1 MRQPRMLG
9 ALGALAVL
17 LALAPVLASAGPTPQ
32 KGLQR
37 LRLITLSVDPA
48 TVAAQARGFFA
59 AEGLDMEFI
68 VTPNS
73 TAQMQGLAEGQYDV
87 ASTAFDNVLGWS
99 GRAGPEIV
107 AVLQTNTGVLLPMYA
122 RPEIRDWSDL
132 KGKPLAVD
140 AVDTA
145 FALVLRRIL
154 LAHDLDLDRGDYSL
168 VALGST
174 AARLESMGRGDTFAG
189 IVSAESA
196 AQAEA
201 AGLHRMADHREV
213 LPDYPGGVFAV
224 TRPWAQQNR
233 DALLRFLRAWVAAN
247 RWVHANPDAAVELV
261 MVERGLNR
269 EAALR
274 AVDELSPNGALNAPG
289 LQSVLGLRNQFGLT
303 PPMGAD
309 VARYFDVSYYSQ
321 AVGAP
326 GAR

>member
-1 MRQPRMLG
+1 MRHTRLVG
-9 ALGALAVL
+9 LLAALVALLAVSPL
-17 LALAPVLASAGPTPQ
+17 LAGASPAPQ

-37 LRLITLSVDPA
+37 LQLITFSVDPA

-59 AEGLDMEFI
+59 AEGLDVEVI
-68 VTPNS
+68 ITPNS
-73 TAQMQGLAEGQYDV
+73 TVQMQGLAEGQYDV

-99 GRAGPEIV
+99 GRVGPEIV

-132 KGKPLAVD
+132 KGKALAAD

-154 LAHDLDLDRGDYSL
+154 LAHDLDMDRGDYQL
-168 VALGST
+168 MALGST

-224 TRPWAQQNR
+224 SRPWAQRNG
-233 DALLRFLRAWVAAN
+233 DALRRFLRAWTAAN
-247 RWVHANPDAAVELV
+247 RWVQANPAAAAELV
-261 MVERGLNR
+261 MAERGLNR
-269 EAALR
+269 EAAMR
-274 AVDELSPNGALNAPG
+274 AVEELSPNGALNVPG
-289 LQSVLGLRNQFGLT
+289 LQSVLGLRSQFGLT

-321 AVGAP
+321 AVGS
-326 GAR
+326 R